1 MVAQG
6 GLRPYTQQ
14 GQDSAAAGM
23 GARLPKEGLQGLG
36 LTNEPDSHLSHSG
49 LKVLEVGQALM
60 QVLFSLALVLHQLER
75 GQGDGHAT
83 QPPSWLKQPLLPALI
98 ITKSPSLS
106 LGAGKGETPWGFV
119 LEDGNKGSSRLWA
132 QGCSRASGG
141 FGCRAAL
148 IQAAP

>member
-1 MVAQG
+1 MAQG
-6 GLRPYTQQ
+6 GLRPCTQQ

-83 QPPSWLKQPLLPALI
+83 QPPSWLKQSLLPALI